1 MRRPSALALL
11 WLAPLALPFLACGT
25 SAPPSRV
32 ASASSAS
39 GSSARLASSAP
50 ASPAA
55 RCEPID
61 LAALD
66 PKPGDEG
73 GYSERV
79 SVSVASDPKLTC
91 EIADDNIRGAEDAVL
106 AGAAASASRP
116 AVAPRRWDHRTRPKG
131 FERVDARFHLSKE
144 EQARLDKLGFVVSER
159 LVDTTYSWMFHELY
173 QSQMPLYVSS
183 DAIFHAVYASN
194 DKLIESIE
202 TARVSPLLG
211 QVLATMQ
218 CQLASDRARLPADV
232 ARDLDLY
239 LTVARSLLADASV
252 ASELGVDAEAATL
265 VAQAKKAGGL
275 ETVTLFGR
283 SRAIDFGAYK
293 PRGHY
298 AGTLAPFFRAAM
310 WLSRVEFNLVSRSC
324 RSSDPGDV
332 PDPSETP
339 REAVDALALAELA
352 EHAGALPAIDL
363 LDRTWGL
370 LAGPREDVSVRA
382 LVELRKQVADGA
394 LTLGAAP
401 ALKRAIGDRFRRRAQ
416 LHRMPEGTQ
425 ELPAIATLLGPRVV
439 PDAAA
444 TRPIVNDQVPGR
456 GVLRGADVA
465 YLLGHDRA
473 KEYLKDDLATY
484 PNLGK
489 QLDVARAIVNEPLAK
504 DDLYSAWF
512 GAVRALARPVEGTL
526 PSFASEPAFQDL
538 RIDGA
543 IAAFGQIRH
552 NYVLIAGQGYDSAGC
567 EIPDAY
573 VDPVPEVYAA
583 LVDYAERG
591 DRAMRELD
599 PKDVLQTRAYFARL
613 ARTLKVLRTIALDE
627 LAGRALTPDELR
639 FLSMVAEYRPPG
651 TGGGPT
657 YTGWYF
663 ELFRD
668 RTVDGLTD
676 ATFVADDYTSAS
688 KATVSY
694 VGATA
699 PRLGIFV
706 VDTGGEPRV
715 VVGPVARAFETTSPL
730 DGRLTDADARDPK
743 RATSRTDPWAASYT
757 AAAPPAPPLAIAEAW
772 EGKNADRWSLRVAS
786 TRKLGPVTIELLDHH
801 RVPFAKTTATVGAG
815 ETRFRFSPNAPSEA
829 RGGQIEAVHVT
840 IGSFDEVLPLGMSA
854 MGRGSIDVQLG
865 GMKPLAPLE

>member
-1 MRRPSALALL
+1 MRRPSPFAFA
-11 WLAPLALPFLACGT
+11 WLAPFALPFLACGT

-39 GSSARLASSAP
+39 ASSSAASSPPAP
-50 ASPAA
+50 QCSA
-55 RCEPID
+55 ID

-66 PKPGDEG
+66 PKQADEG
-73 GYSERV
+73 AYSERV
-79 SVSVASDPKLTC
+79 SVAAASDPKLTC
-91 EIADDNIRGAEDAVL
+91 EIADDNIRGAEEAVL
-106 AGAAASASRP
+106 AGAAASPPRP
-116 AVAPRRWDHRTRPKG
+116 AVAQRRWDHRTRPQNLD
-131 FERVDARFHLSKE
+131 RVDARFHLSKDE
-144 EQARLDKLGFVVSER
+144 RARLDKLGFVVSER
-159 LVDTTYSWMFHELY
+159 LADTNYSWMFHELY

-202 TARVSPLLG
+202 TARVSPLLA
-211 QVLATMQ
+211 QVLETMH
-218 CQLASDRARLPADV
+218 CQLEADAAKLPADV

-239 LTVARSLLADASV
+239 LTVARSLLADAPVKS
-252 ASELGVDAEAATL
+252 ALGVDAEAATL
-265 VAQAKKAGGL
+265 VAHANKAGGL
-275 ETVTLFGR
+275 ETVPLFGR
-283 SRAIDFGAYK
+283 ARAIDFGAYK

-298 AGTLAPFFRAAM
+298 AGALAPFFRAAM

-352 EHAGALPAIDL
+352 DHAGALPAIDL

-370 LAGPREDVSVRA
+370 LAGAREDVSIRA
-382 LVELRKQVADGA
+382 LVELRKQVGGGA
-394 LTLGAAP
+394 LTLAAAP
-401 ALKRAIGDRFRRRAQ
+401 ALKSAIGDRFRRRAQ
-416 LHRMPEGTQ
+416 LHRMPEGTK

-444 TRPIVNDQVPGR
+444 TRPIVNDQVPDR
-456 GVLRGADVA
+456 GVLHGADVA

-473 KEYLKDDLATY
+473 KEYLKGELATY
-484 PNLGK
+484 PTLGK

-526 PSFASEPAFQDL
+526 PSFASEPEFQDL

-543 IAAFGQIRH
+543 VAAFAQIRH

-573 VDPVPEVYAA
+573 VDPVPEVYAG
-583 LVDYAERG
+583 LIDYAERG

-599 PKDVLQTRAYFARL
+599 PKDALQTRAYFARL
-613 ARTLKVLRTIALDE
+613 AKTLKVLRTIALDE

-657 YTGWYF
+657 YTGWYY

-676 ATFVADDYTSAS
+676 ATFVADYYTSAS

-694 VGATA
+694 VGATE

-730 DGRLTDADARDPK
+730 DARLTDADAKDAK
-743 RATSRTDPWAASYT
+743 RAASRTDPWAASYT
-757 AAAPPAPPLAIAEAW
+757 PKAPPEPPLAIAEAW

-786 TRKLGPVTIELLDHH
+786 SKKLGPVTIELLDHH
-801 RVPFAKTTATVGAG
+801 RVPFAKTTATVGVG
-815 ETRFRFSPNAPSEA
+815 ETRFRFSPTAPSEA
-829 RGGQIEAVHVT
+829 RGGQIEAVHIT
-840 IGSFDEVLPLGMSA
+840 IGTFDKVVTLGMSA
-854 MGRGSIDVQLG
+854 MGRGPIETVLG
-865 GMKPLAPLE
+865 GMKPLE

>member
-1 MRRPSALALL
+1 MRRPSAVALV

-39 GSSARLASSAP
+39 ASTGPAASSARAP
-50 ASPAA
+50 ECAA
-55 RCEPID
+55 IE

-66 PKPGDEG
+66 PKSTEDGS
-73 GYSERV
+73 YAERV
-79 SVSVASDPKLTC
+79 SIAAASDPKLTC

-106 AGAAASASRP
+106 AGAAASPQRP
-116 AVAPRRWDHRTRPKG
+116 AVALRRWDHRTRPKNLD
-131 FERVDARFHLSKE
+131 RVDARFHLSTDE
-144 EQARLDKLGFVVSER
+144 RARLDKLGFVVSER
-159 LVDTTYSWMFHELY
+159 IVDTNYSWMFHELY
-173 QSQMPLYVSS
+173 QSQLPLYVSS

-194 DKLIESIE
+194 DKLIEAIE
-202 TARVSPLLG
+202 TARVSPLLA
-211 QVLATMQ
+211 QVLTTMH
-218 CQLASDRARLPADV
+218 CQLAGDGAKLPADV

-239 LTVARSLLADASV
+239 LTVARSLLADAPVQSV
-252 ASELGVDAEAATL
+252 LGVLGVDAEAAAL
-265 VAQAKKAGGL
+265 VAQAKKGGGL
-275 ETVTLFGR
+275 ETVALFGR
-283 SRAIDFGAYK
+283 ARAIDFGAYK

-298 AGTLAPFFRAAM
+298 AGALAPFFRAAM
-310 WLSRVEFNLVSRSC
+310 WLSRVELNLVSRSC
-324 RSSDPGDV
+324 RSSEPGDV

-339 REAVDALALAELA
+339 REAVDALALADLA

-370 LAGPREDVSVRA
+370 LAGPREDVSIRA
-382 LVELRKQVADGA
+382 LVELRKQVGGGA
-394 LTLGAAP
+394 LTLAAAP
-401 ALKRAIGDRFRRRAQ
+401 ALKSAIGDRFRRRAQ
-416 LHRMPEGTQ
+416 LHRMPEGTK

-444 TRPIVNDQVPGR
+444 TRPIVNDQVPDR
-456 GVLRGADVA
+456 GVLHGADVA

-473 KEYLKDDLATY
+473 KEYLKADLATY
-484 PNLGK
+484 PTLGK

-526 PSFASEPAFQDL
+526 PSFASLPEFQDL
-538 RIDGA
+538 RIAGA
-543 IAAFGQIRH
+543 VAAFAQIRH

-573 VDPVPEVYAA
+573 VDPVPEVYAG
-583 LVDYAERG
+583 LIDYAERG

-599 PKDVLQTRAYFARL
+599 PKDTLQTRAYFARL
-613 ARTLKVLRTIALDE
+613 AKTLKVLRTIALDE

-657 YTGWYF
+657 YTGWYY

-676 ATFVADDYTSAS
+676 ATFVADYFTSAS

-730 DGRLTDADARDPK
+730 DGRLTDADASDPK
-743 RATSRTDPWAASYT
+743 RAASRTDPWAASYT
-757 AAAPPAPPLAIAEAW
+757 AAATPEPPLAIAEAW
-772 EGKNADRWSLRVAS
+772 DGKNAELWSLRVAS
-786 TRKLGPVTIELLDHH
+786 SKKLGAVTIELLDHH
-801 RVPFAKTTATVGAG
+801 RLPFAKTTATVGAG
-815 ETRFRFSPNAPSEA
+815 VTRFRFSPIAPSEA

-840 IGSFDEVLPLGMSA
+840 VGAFDKVIPLGMSA
-854 MGRGSIDVQLG
+854 MGRGSIAVQLG
-865 GMKPLAPLE
+865 GMKALE